1 MNRFFAVTALVAATF
16 IGSCVGQAQ
25 VRKCFWGLALLWN
38 VLVTNRL
45 IATKE
50 RDKHNGRGVEVYQN
64 KYSVD
69 DLSRGS
75 VIPAVQLSI
84 SSLFC
89 SVLRMSYYYSKPSTV
104 AVLLTTTIAFESSI
118 IHLFPYSTKI

>member
-89 SVLRMSYYYSKPSTV
+89 SVLHMSYYYSKPSTV
-104 AVLLTTTIAFESSI
+104 AVLLTMTIAFESSI